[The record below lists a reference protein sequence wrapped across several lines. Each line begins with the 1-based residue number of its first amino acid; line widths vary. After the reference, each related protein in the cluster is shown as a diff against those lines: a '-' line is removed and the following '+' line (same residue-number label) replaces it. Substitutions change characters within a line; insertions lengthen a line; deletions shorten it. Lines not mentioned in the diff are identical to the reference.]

1 VRKANFVAAL
11 LFLALTLYVVAVT
24 FTFKKFKNV
33 PIGPEFFPRWLA
45 LGLGICALV
54 LLYQSVKHYDK
65 REAPTLSLRDKGMQ
79 RLLIGVA
86 VVIAYVFLWKSLGF
100 LVMTPLLLF
109 ALMFLLE
116 VRDYK
121 VMILISLLTSVG
133 IFLAFKLILGIE
145 MPLGFLSGVMDF

>member
-11 LFLALTLYVVAVT
+11 LFLALTFYVVAVT

-54 LLYQSVKHYDK
+54 LMYQSWKRYDK
-65 REAPTLSLRDKGMQ
+65 RDGPTLSLRDKGMQ
-79 RLLIGVA
+79 RLLVGVA
-86 VVIAYVFLWKSLGF
+86 LVIAYVYLWKSLGF
-100 LVMTPLLLF
+100 LVMTPVLLF
-109 ALMFLLE
+109 ALMWLLQA
-116 VRDYK
+116 RDYK
-121 VMILISLLTSVG
+121 VTIPISILTAVG

-145 MPLGFLSGVMDF
+145 MPLGFLDGVLNF